1 MQVFYTKNAAKDIK
15 YWGIK
20 DRKIISRIKI
30 LIENI
35 KIDPFSGIGKPEP
48 LKYRLKDYWSRRI
61 NSQHRL
67 IYRIDDKKIIIIQ
80 CRYHY

>member
-1 MQVFYTKNAAKDIK
+1 MQILYTKNAAKDIK
-15 YWGIK
+15 YWQKK
-20 DRKIISRIKI
+20 DITIINRIKL

-35 KIDPFSGIGKPEP
+35 KIDTFSGIGKPEP
-48 LKYRLKDYWSRRI
+48 LKYHLKNYWSRRI